1 MLPMSMFYTLFL
13 RKVFLQNVLSRAAFF
28 SLLVMATPVSAN
40 QLAGHDSPYLAMH
53 GEDPV
58 EWQDWSADVLA
69 QAKKQ
74 HKLLFVSIGYFA
86 CHWCHVMQRES
97 YRDPQ
102 VAKILNEHFISVKV
116 DRELNPA
123 LDAYLIDFVQRTR
136 GSAGWPLNV
145 FLTPDG
151 HPLVGLTYLPKDRFV
166 ALLNDLQQQWQ
177 QAPDYLTQAAA
188 KAAAAMKGEPAMPDP
203 ALKTGDGKRYEAIM
217 VQQAMQL
224 GDDMDGGF
232 GEQTKFPMVPQ
243 LDSLLSAYQRNALP
257 QLKTFLML
265 TLNRMATQG
274 MRDHLGGGFYR
285 YTTDP
290 GWQTP
295 HFEKMLYDNALL
307 SVLYLRAAKILNR
320 PDYEAVARDTLDF
333 MVREMRSPQGALIT
347 SFSAVDDA
355 GVEGGYYLWQT
366 ETLLGILSRDEYRL
380 MKMLWG
386 LEGATSFEAGH
397 LARVQM
403 SLSEAAAKLQI
414 DETVAQKRYQSAR
427 EKLLKVRARRK
438 LPVDKKL
445 LAAWNGL
452 ALTALVEGSA
462 LPDGKKYR
470 EAAQGVRDYLVKVLW
485 DGSRLLRARGKAG
498 EMGQAGLEDYAFA
511 AQGLL
516 AWSDLT
522 NNVDDFQLAVGWVN
536 DAWQRFHGDTG
547 WLLSDQSLLPS
558 GFGVWILDEGPLPS
572 PSTTLLRLSLQV
584 AERNGDKMLAARAK
598 KALAAGHVQ
607 LQQTAFDHPSQVKL
621 LADFQP

>member
-1 MLPMSMFYTLFL
+1 MEREIKMSKICRWLLFVAL
-13 RKVFLQNVLSRAAFF
+13 SNALVVVF
-28 SLLVMATPVSAN
+28 PVSAN
-40 QLAGHDSPYLAMH
+40 QLTGHDSPYLAMH

-58 EWQDWSADVLA
+58 DWQDWSADVLA

-74 HKLLFVSIGYFA
+74 NKLLFVSIGYFA

-97 YRDPQ
+97 YRDKQ

-145 FLTPDG
+145 FLTPEG
-151 HPLVGLTYLPKDRFV
+151 HPLVGLTYLPKDRFL
-166 ALLNDLQQQWQ
+166 ALLSDLQQQWQ
-177 QAPDYLTQAAA
+177 QAPDYLAQAAA
-188 KAAAAMKGEPAMPDP
+188 NAASAMQGVPASPDP
-203 ALKTGDGKRYEAIM
+203 ALKPGDGKHYQTIL

-224 GDDMDGGF
+224 GDEMEGGF

-243 LDSLLSAYQRNALP
+243 LDSLLSAYERNAIP

-265 TLNRMATQG
+265 TLDRMATQG

-290 GWQTP
+290 DWQTP

-307 SVLYLRAAKILNR
+307 SSLYLRAAKIFKR
-320 PDYEAVARDTLDF
+320 ADYEIVARDTLDF
-333 MVREMRSPQGALIT
+333 MLKEMQSSQGALVA

-355 GVEGGYYLWQT
+355 GVEGGYYLWET
-366 ETLLGILSRDEYRL
+366 ETLLAILSREEYNL
-380 MKMLWG
+380 MKILWG
-386 LEGATSFEAGH
+386 LEGESSFEAGH

-403 SLSEAAAKLQI
+403 TLPEAADKLKI
-414 DETVAQKRYQSAR
+414 NADLAQKRYQSAR

-438 LPVDKKL
+438 LPVDDKL

-452 ALTALVEGSA
+452 ALTALVQGAKLAGGE
-462 LPDGKKYR
+462 KYR
-470 EAAQGVRDYLVKVLW
+470 NAARGVRDYLVNTLW
-485 DGSRLLRARGKAG
+485 NGTRLLRAKGKGG
-498 EMGQAGLEDYAFA
+498 ELGQAGLEDYAFA

-516 AWSDLT
+516 AWATFT
-522 NNVDDFQLAVGWVN
+522 NNDDDFKLATRWVN
-536 DAWQRFHGDTG
+536 DAWQRFHDDTG
-547 WLLSDQSLLPS
+547 WLLSDQTLLPS
-558 GFGVWILDEGPLPS
+558 GFGVSILDESPLPS
-572 PSTTLLRLSLQV
+572 PSSTLLKLSLKV
-584 AERNGDKMLAARAK
+584 ADRTGDKMLKARAK
-598 KALAAGHVQ
+598 KALAAGHLQ
-607 LQQTAFDHPSQVKL
+607 LKEAAFDYPSQVKL
-621 LADFQP
+621 LADSKP